1 MSSLFYLFLI
11 IAVGYLLGSINFFG
25 IKFGNSAIIL
35 VGILFGHFGVVVP
48 EFVGSLGLVLFLA
61 AVGLKAG
68 NSIVYY
74 FKSKGIAFLIISLVV
89 VAASGILLAI
99 FYGVF
104 NYPFDLLMGIL
115 SGAMT
120 STTSLA
126 SAQEAGAG
134 ELAAVGYGIAYIFG
148 VIGVVLF
155 VQIMPK
161 IYKVEQKEETDKLVP
176 PETSIPAESRKL
188 EGLKSIDQTGL
199 FTYTLTIVL
208 GIMLGVVTVP
218 LGNGITFNLG
228 NSGGTLIIGLIIG
241 HFKHVGRLNLQV
253 RSSTM
258 NVFSTFGISLFLAE
272 SGLTAGA
279 GFVEILQEYGIS
291 LFIIGAI
298 ITLVTSFVGFA
309 LSYYAFNIPIYG
321 SLGAT
326 TGAMT
331 SAPSLGALID
341 SSGTDLV
348 SPFYAA
354 TQPIA
359 TILLVFLP
367 QVLLLFFGG

>member
-1 MSSLFYLFLI
+1 MGSLFYLFLVI
-11 IAVGYLLGSINFFG
+11 GIGYLLGSINFFG

-35 VGILFGHFGVVVP
+35 VGIIFGHFGVVTS
-48 EFVGSLGLVLFLA
+48 EFAGSLGLVLFLA
-61 AVGLKAG
+61 AVGIRAG

-74 FKSKGIAFLIISLVV
+74 FKSKGIAFLIISLIVI
-89 VAASGILLAI
+89 AASGILVAI

-104 NYPFDLLMGIL
+104 NYPFDLLMGLL

-120 STTSLA
+120 STTALA

-161 IYKVEQKEETDKLVP
+161 IYKVDQKEETDKLVP
-176 PETSIPAESRKL
+176 PETNVPAETGKL
-188 EGLKSIDQTGL
+188 DGLKSIDQTGL
-199 FTYTLTIVL
+199 FAYTLTIVL
-208 GIMLGVVTVP
+208 GIVLGATTVP
-218 LGNGITFNLG
+218 LGNGVTFNLG
-228 NSGGTLIIGLIIG
+228 NSGGTLIVGLIVG
-241 HFKHVGRLNLQV
+241 HFKHIGGMNLQV

-258 NVFSTFGISLFLAE
+258 NVFSTFGISLFLAD

-298 ITLVTSFVGFA
+298 ITLVTSFIGFA
-309 LSYYAFNIPIYG
+309 LSYYTFKIPMYG

-348 SPFYAA
+348 TPFYAA

>member
-1 MSSLFYLFLI
+1 VSSLFYLFLI
-11 IAVGYLLGSINFFG
+11 IGIGYLLGSINFFG

-35 VGILFGHFGVVVP
+35 VGIVFGHFGVGVP

-74 FKSKGIAFLIISLVV
+74 FKSKGLAFLLISLIVV
-89 VAASGILLAI
+89 GASGLIVAI
-99 FYGVF
+99 FYGIF
-104 NYPFDLLMGIL
+104 DYPFDLLMGLL
-115 SGAMT
+115 SGGMT
-120 STTSLA
+120 STTALA

-134 ELAAVGYGIAYIFG
+134 QLAAVGYGIAYIFG
-148 VIGVVLF
+148 VVGVVLF

-161 IYKVEQKEETDKLVP
+161 IYKVDQKTETDKLVP
-176 PETSIPAESRKL
+176 PKTEVSEETGKL
-188 EGLKSIDQTGL
+188 QGLKSIDQTGL

-208 GIMLGVVTVP
+208 GILIGTITIP
-218 LGNGITFNLG
+218 LGNGVMFNLG
-228 NSGGTLIIGLIIG
+228 NSGGTLIMGLIIG
-241 HFKHVGRLNLQV
+241 HFKHFGSLNLQV

-258 NVFSTFGISLFLAE
+258 NVFSTFGISLFLAD

-279 GFVEILQEYGIS
+279 GFIETLQEYGLS
-291 LFIIGAI
+291 VFVIGAF
-298 ITLVTSFVGFA
+298 ITVATSFTGFV
-309 LSYYAFNIPIYG
+309 LSYYAFNIPMYG
-321 SLGAT
+321 SLGTT

-331 SAPSLGALID
+331 SAPSLGALIET
-341 SSGTDLV
+341 SGTDLV

-367 QVLLLFFGG
+367 QILLLLFGK

>member
-1 MSSLFYLFLI
+1 VSSLFYLFLI
-11 IAVGYLLGSINFFG
+11 IGIGYLLGSINFFG

-35 VGILFGHFGVVVP
+35 VGIVFSHFGVGIP

-74 FKSKGIAFLIISLVV
+74 FKSRGLAFLLISLVV
-89 VAASGILLAI
+89 VAVSGLIVAI

-104 NYPFDLLMGIL
+104 NYPFDLLMGLL
-115 SGAMT
+115 SGGMT
-120 STTSLA
+120 STTALA

-134 ELAAVGYGIAYIFG
+134 QLAAVGYGIAYIFG
-148 VIGVVLF
+148 VVGVVLF

-161 IYKVEQKEETDKLVP
+161 IYKVNQKKEMEKLVP
-176 PETSIPAESRKL
+176 PKTETPEKTGKL
-188 EGLKSIDQTGL
+188 QGLKSIDQTGL

-208 GIMLGVVTVP
+208 GILIGTITIP
-218 LGNGITFNLG
+218 LGNGVTFSLG
-228 NSGGTLIIGLIIG
+228 NSGGTLIIGLLIG
-241 HFKHVGRLNLQV
+241 HFKHFGNLNLQV

-279 GFVEILQEYGIS
+279 GFIETLQEYGFS
-291 LFIIGAI
+291 VFVIGAF
-298 ITLVTSFVGFA
+298 ITIVTSFIGFA
-309 LSYYAFNIPIYG
+309 LSYYVFKIPMYG
-321 SLGAT
+321 SLGST

-331 SAPSLGALID
+331 SAPSLGALIE

-359 TILLVFLP
+359 TVLLVFLP
-367 QVLLLFFGG
+367 QILLLLFGG